1 MTFLG
6 VLRGETMKISD
17 NVIERRIQ
25 AVEAVRRR
33 SKERQ
38 RVIDELDV
46 KPHIARVYH
55 ELHDDIARGNHEFI
69 NLPGGRGSCKSSFCA
84 LEIIHGIMK
93 DTTGHSNAIVFR
105 LYGNTLRESVFSQI
119 AWAIDELGV
128 AHLWRGSVSPMVYTY
143 IPTGQQIFFRG
154 LNDASRL
161 KSIKP
166 RNGTFKFVWFE
177 EFSELPGPNFTRNVL
192 QSVMRGGDTFTV
204 FRSFNPPI
212 SANNWANVFIR
223 EPNERATTLQTDYTM
238 IPPEWLGEA
247 FLYEAQRLKEVNP
260 QAFEHEYMGIPTGTG
275 GEVFP
280 NLEIREITDAEI
292 SNMGYIYQG
301 LDFGFAQD
309 PAAFLRVSYDRKHD
323 TIYFLDEIYKR
334 GLSNAQLAEE
344 IKAKGYHKDR
354 RGGYVSPVF
363 GVMSAEGQ
371 QIIIA
376 DCAEPKSIQD
386 LRDNGL
392 KVIGCHKEPGCV
404 EYRVKWL
411 QHRRIVI
418 DPARTPNAYR
428 EFVNYEYMT
437 DKDGNFLSRLPD
449 KENHQVDSLAYALDK
464 LIYHQ
469 RGLSA

>member
-1 MTFLG
+1 MYYDQL
-6 VLRGETMKISD
+6 M
-17 NVIERRIQ
+17 RR
-25 AVEAVRRR
+25 AKAARAT
-33 SKERQ
+33 KDRQ
-38 RVIDELDV
+38 RAALAVLDAIDITQ
-46 KPHIARVYH
+46 HIAAVYKP
-55 ELHDDIARGNHEFI
+55 LHDDIEAAAHTTY
-69 NLPGGRGSCKSSFCA
+69 NLPGGRGSCKSSFVS
-84 LEIIHGIMK
+84 LEIVNGIMK

-119 AWAIDELGV
+119 AWAIDTLGV
-128 AHLWRGSVSPMVYTY
+128 NHLWKSRLSPMQWTYT
-143 IPTGQQIFFRG
+143 PTGAQIIFRG
-154 LNDASRL
+154 LDDPSKL

-166 RNGTFKFVWFE
+166 TRGVFRYIWFE
-177 EFSELPGPNFTRNVL
+177 EFSELPGPNFTRNVM
-192 QSVMRGGDTFTV
+192 QSVQRGGDTFTV

-212 SANNWANVFIR
+212 SANNWANVFIK
-223 EPNERATTLQTDYTM
+223 EPDERATTLQTDYTM

-301 LDFGFAQD
+301 LDFGFAVD

-371 QIIIA
+371 QLITA
-376 DCAEPKSIQD
+376 DCAEPKSIAD
-386 LRDNGL
+386 MRAAGL
-392 KVIGCHKEPGCV
+392 KCTGCHKEPGCV

-449 KENHQVDSLAYALDK
+449 KDNHCVDAAAYALDR
-464 LIYHQ
+464 LIYYQ

>member
-1 MTFLG
+1 MYYDQL
-6 VLRGETMKISD
+6 M
-17 NVIERRIQ
+17 RR
-25 AVEAVRRR
+25 AKAARAT
-33 SKERQ
+33 KDRQ
-38 RVIDELDV
+38 RDALAVLDAIDITQ
-46 KPHIARVYH
+46 HIAAVYKP
-55 ELHDDIARGNHEFI
+55 LHDDVEAAAHTTY
-69 NLPGGRGSCKSSFCA
+69 NLPGGRGSCKSSFVS
-84 LEIIHGIMK
+84 LEIVNGIMK

-119 AWAIDELGV
+119 AWAIDTLGV
-128 AHLWRGSVSPMVYTY
+128 NHLWKSRLSPMQWTYT
-143 IPTGQQIFFRG
+143 PTGAQIIFRG
-154 LNDASRL
+154 LDDPSKL

-166 RNGTFKFVWFE
+166 TRGVFRYIWFE
-177 EFSELPGPNFTRNVL
+177 EFSELPGPNFTRNVM
-192 QSVMRGGDTFTV
+192 QSVQRGGDTFTV

-212 SANNWANVFIR
+212 SANNWANVFIK
-223 EPNERATTLQTDYTM
+223 EPDERATTLLTDYTM

-301 LDFGFAQD
+301 LDFGFAVD

-344 IKAKGYHKDR
+344 IKAKGYHKDG

-371 QIIIA
+371 QLITA
-376 DCAEPKSIQD
+376 DCAEPKSIAD
-386 LRDNGL
+386 MRAAGL
-392 KVIGCHKEPGCV
+392 KCTGCHKEPGCV

-449 KENHQVDSLAYALDK
+449 KDNHTIDAAAYALDR
-464 LIYHQ
+464 LIYYQ

>member
-1 MTFLG
+1 MYYDQL
-6 VLRGETMKISD
+6 M
-17 NVIERRIQ
+17 RRARAAR
-25 AVEAVRRR
+25 AV
-33 SKERQ
+33 KDRQ
-38 RVIDELDV
+38 RDALAVLDAIDITQ
-46 KPHIARVYH
+46 HIAAVYKP
-55 ELHDDIARGNHEFI
+55 LHDDIEAAAHTTY
-69 NLPGGRGSCKSSFCA
+69 NLPGGRGSCKSSFVS
-84 LEIIHGIMK
+84 LEIVNGIMK

-119 AWAIDELGV
+119 AWAIDTLGV
-128 AHLWRGSVSPMVYTY
+128 NHLWKSRLSPMQWTYT
-143 IPTGQQIFFRG
+143 PTGAQIIFRG
-154 LNDASRL
+154 LDDPSKL

-166 RNGTFKFVWFE
+166 TRGVFRYIWFE
-177 EFSELPGPNFTRNVL
+177 EFSELPGPNFTRNVM
-192 QSVMRGGDTFTV
+192 QSVQRGGDTFTV

-212 SANNWANVFIR
+212 SANNWANVFIK
-223 EPNERATTLQTDYTM
+223 EPDERATTLQTDYTM

-247 FLYEAQRLKEVNP
+247 FLYEAKRLKEVNP

-301 LDFGFAQD
+301 LDFGFAVD
-309 PAAFLRVSYDRKHD
+309 PAAFLRVSYDRKRD
-323 TIYFLDEIYKR
+323 TVYFLDEIFKR

-371 QIIIA
+371 QLITA
-376 DCAEPKSIQD
+376 DCAEPKSIAD
-386 LRDNGL
+386 MRAAGL
-392 KVIGCHKEPGCV
+392 KCTGCHKEPGCV

-449 KENHQVDSLAYALDK
+449 KDNHTIDAAAYALDR
-464 LIYHQ
+464 LIYYQ

>member
-1 MTFLG
+1 MYYDQL
-6 VLRGETMKISD
+6 M
-17 NVIERRIQ
+17 RR
-25 AVEAVRRR
+25 AKAARAT
-33 SKERQ
+33 KDRQ
-38 RVIDELDV
+38 RDALAVLDAIDITQ
-46 KPHIARVYH
+46 HIAAVYKP
-55 ELHDDIARGNHEFI
+55 LHDDIEAVAHTTY
-69 NLPGGRGSCKSSFCA
+69 NLPGGRGSCKSSFVS
-84 LEIIHGIMK
+84 LEIVNGIMK

-119 AWAIDELGV
+119 AWAIDTLGV
-128 AHLWRGSVSPMVYTY
+128 NHLWKSRLSPMQWTYT
-143 IPTGQQIFFRG
+143 PTGAQIIFRG
-154 LNDASRL
+154 LDDPSKL

-166 RNGTFKFVWFE
+166 TRGVFRYIWFE
-177 EFSELPGPNFTRNVL
+177 EFSELPGPNFTRNVM
-192 QSVMRGGDTFTV
+192 QSVQRGGDTFTV

-212 SANNWANVFIR
+212 SANNWANMFIK
-223 EPNERATTLQTDYTM
+223 EPDERATTLQTDYTM

-301 LDFGFAQD
+301 LDFGFAVD

-323 TIYFLDEIYKR
+323 TVYFLDEIFKR

-344 IKAKGYHKDR
+344 IKAKGYHKDG
-354 RGGYVSPVF
+354 RGGYVSPVY
-363 GVMSAEGQ
+363 GVMSAEGKQ
-371 QIIIA
+371 LITA
-376 DCAEPKSIQD
+376 DCAEPKSIAD
-386 LRDNGL
+386 MRAAGL
-392 KVIGCHKEPGCV
+392 KCTGCHKEPGCV

-449 KENHQVDSLAYALDK
+449 KDNHTIDAAAYALDR
-464 LIYHQ
+464 LIYYQ
-469 RGLSA
+469 RGISA

>member
-1 MTFLG
+1 MNSA
-6 VLRGETMKISD
+6 VLRQLSEL
-17 NVIERRIQ
+17 Q
-25 AVEAVRRR
+25 
-33 SKERQ
+33 KEVKNRKDAKA
-38 RVIDELDV
+38 VIDALDV
-46 KPHIARVYH
+46 TQHIAPVYLPLH
-55 ELHDDIARGNHEFI
+55 EDIQTAAHQYI
-69 NLPGGRGSCKSSFCA
+69 NLPGGRGSGKSSFCA
-84 LEIIHGIMK
+84 LEIVNGIMK

-119 AWAIDELGV
+119 AWAIDTLGV
-128 AHLWRGSVSPMVYTY
+128 NHLWKSRLSPMQWTYT
-143 IPTGQQIFFRG
+143 PTGAQIIFRG
-154 LNDASRL
+154 LDDPSKL

-166 RNGTFKFVWFE
+166 TRGVFRYIWFE

>member
-1 MTFLG
+1 MYYDQL
-6 VLRGETMKISD
+6 M
-17 NVIERRIQ
+17 RRARAAR
-25 AVEAVRRR
+25 AV
-33 SKERQ
+33 KDRQ
-38 RVIDELDV
+38 RDALAVLDAIDITQ
-46 KPHIARVYH
+46 HIAAVYKP
-55 ELHDDIARGNHEFI
+55 LHDDIEAAAHTTY
-69 NLPGGRGSCKSSFCA
+69 NLPGGRGSCKSSFVS
-84 LEIIHGIMK
+84 LEIVNGIMK

-119 AWAIDELGV
+119 AWAIDTLGV
-128 AHLWRGSVSPMVYTY
+128 NHLWKSRLSPMQWTYT
-143 IPTGQQIFFRG
+143 PTGAQIIFRG
-154 LNDASRL
+154 LDDPSKL

-166 RNGTFKFVWFE
+166 TRGVFRYIWFE
-177 EFSELPGPNFTRNVL
+177 EFSELPGPNFTRNVM
-192 QSVMRGGDTFTV
+192 QSVQRGGDTFTV

-212 SANNWANVFIR
+212 SANNWANVFIK
-223 EPNERATTLQTDYTM
+223 EPDERATTLQTDFTM

-247 FLYEAQRLKEVNP
+247 FLYEAKRLKEVNP

-301 LDFGFAQD
+301 LDFGFAVD
-309 PAAFLRVSYDRKHD
+309 PAAFLRVSYDRKYD

-334 GLSNAQLAEE
+334 GLSNAQLAAE
-344 IKAKGYHKDR
+344 IKGKGYHKDR
-354 RGGYVSPVF
+354 RGGYVSPVY
-363 GVMSAEGQ
+363 GVMSTEGQ
-371 QIIIA
+371 QIITA
-376 DCAEPKSIQD
+376 DCAEPKSIAD
-386 LRDNGL
+386 MRAEGL
-392 KVIGCHKEPGCV
+392 KCTGCHKEPGCV

-449 KENHQVDSLAYALDK
+449 KDNHTIDAAAYALDK
-464 LIYHQ
+464 LIYYQ

>member
-1 MTFLG
+1 MYYDQL
-6 VLRGETMKISD
+6 M
-17 NVIERRIQ
+17 RRARAAR
-25 AVEAVRRR
+25 AV
-33 SKERQ
+33 KDRQ
-38 RVIDELDV
+38 RDALAVLDAIDITQ
-46 KPHIARVYH
+46 HIAAVYKP
-55 ELHDDIARGNHEFI
+55 LHDDIEAAAHTTY
-69 NLPGGRGSCKSSFCA
+69 NLPGGRGSCKSSFVS
-84 LEIIHGIMK
+84 LEIVNGIMK

-119 AWAIDELGV
+119 AWAIDTLGV
-128 AHLWRGSVSPMVYTY
+128 NHLWKSRLSPMQWTYT
-143 IPTGQQIFFRG
+143 PTGAQIIFRG
-154 LNDASRL
+154 LDDPSKL

-166 RNGTFKFVWFE
+166 TRGVFRYIWFE
-177 EFSELPGPNFTRNVL
+177 EFSELPGPNFTRNVM
-192 QSVMRGGDTFTV
+192 QSVQRGGDTFTV

-212 SANNWANVFIR
+212 SANNWANVFIK
-223 EPNERATTLQTDYTM
+223 EPDERATTLQTDYTM

-301 LDFGFAQD
+301 LDFGFAVD

-323 TIYFLDEIYKR
+323 TVYFLDEIFKR
-334 GLSNAQLAEE
+334 GLSNAQLADE

-371 QIIIA
+371 QLITA
-376 DCAEPKSIQD
+376 DCAEPKSIAD
-386 LRDNGL
+386 MRAAGL
-392 KVIGCHKEPGCV
+392 KCTGCHKEPGCV

-449 KENHQVDSLAYALDK
+449 KDNHTIDAAAYALDR
-464 LIYHQ
+464 LIYYQ

>member
-1 MTFLG
+1 MYYDQL
-6 VLRGETMKISD
+6 M
-17 NVIERRIQ
+17 RR
-25 AVEAVRRR
+25 AKAARAT
-33 SKERQ
+33 KDRQ
-38 RVIDELDV
+38 RAALAVLDAIDITQ
-46 KPHIARVYH
+46 HIAAVYKP
-55 ELHDDIARGNHEFI
+55 LHDDIEAAAHTTY
-69 NLPGGRGSCKSSFCA
+69 NLPGGRGSCKSSFVS
-84 LEIIHGIMK
+84 LEIVNGIMK

-119 AWAIDELGV
+119 AWAIDTLGV
-128 AHLWRGSVSPMVYTY
+128 NHLWKSRLSPMQWTYT
-143 IPTGQQIFFRG
+143 PTGAQIIFRG
-154 LNDASRL
+154 LDDPSKL

-166 RNGTFKFVWFE
+166 TRGVFRYIWFE
-177 EFSELPGPNFTRNVL
+177 EFSELPGPNFTRNVM
-192 QSVMRGGDTFTV
+192 QSVQRGGDTFTV

-212 SANNWANVFIR
+212 SANNWANVFIK
-223 EPNERATTLQTDYTM
+223 EPDDRATTLQTDYTM

-301 LDFGFAQD
+301 LDFGFAVD

-334 GLSNAQLAEE
+334 GLSNAQLSEE
-344 IKAKGYHKDR
+344 IKAKGYHKDG

-371 QIIIA
+371 QLITA
-376 DCAEPKSIQD
+376 DCAEPKSIAD
-386 LRDNGL
+386 MRAAGL
-392 KVIGCHKEPGCV
+392 KCTGCHKEPGCV

-449 KENHQVDSLAYALDK
+449 KDNHTIDAAAYALDR
-464 LIYHQ
+464 LIYYQ

>member
-1 MTFLG
+1 MYYDQL
-6 VLRGETMKISD
+6 M
-17 NVIERRIQ
+17 RR
-25 AVEAVRRR
+25 AKAARAT
-33 SKERQ
+33 KDRQ
-38 RVIDELDV
+38 RDALAVLDAIDITQ
-46 KPHIARVYH
+46 HIAAVYKP
-55 ELHDDIARGNHEFI
+55 LHDDIEAAAHTTY
-69 NLPGGRGSCKSSFCA
+69 NLPGGRGSCKSSFVS
-84 LEIIHGIMK
+84 LEIVNGIMK

-119 AWAIDELGV
+119 AWAIDALGV
-128 AHLWRGSVSPMVYTY
+128 NHLWKSRLSPMQWTYT
-143 IPTGQQIFFRG
+143 PTGAQIIFRG
-154 LNDASRL
+154 LDDPSKL

-166 RNGTFKFVWFE
+166 TRGVFRYIWFE
-177 EFSELPGPNFTRNVL
+177 EFSELPGPNFTRNVM
-192 QSVMRGGDTFTV
+192 QSVQRGGDTFTV

-212 SANNWANVFIR
+212 SANNWANVFIQ
-223 EPNERATTLQTDYTM
+223 EPDERATTLLTDYTM

-280 NLEIREITDAEI
+280 NLEIREITDTEI

-301 LDFGFAQD
+301 LDFGFAVD

-323 TIYFLDEIYKR
+323 TVYFLDEIFKR

-371 QIIIA
+371 QLITA
-376 DCAEPKSIQD
+376 DCAEPKSIAD
-386 LRDNGL
+386 MRAAGL
-392 KVIGCHKEPGCV
+392 KCTGCHKEPGCV

-449 KENHQVDSLAYALDK
+449 KDNHTIDAAAYALDR
-464 LIYHQ
+464 LIYYQ

>member
-1 MTFLG
+1 MYYDQL
-6 VLRGETMKISD
+6 M
-17 NVIERRIQ
+17 RR
-25 AVEAVRRR
+25 AKAARAT
-33 SKERQ
+33 KDRQ
-38 RVIDELDV
+38 RAALAVLDAIDITQ
-46 KPHIARVYH
+46 HIAAVYKP
-55 ELHDDIARGNHEFI
+55 LHDDIEAAAHTTY
-69 NLPGGRGSCKSSFCA
+69 NLPGGRGSCKSSFVS
-84 LEIIHGIMK
+84 LEIVNGIMK

-119 AWAIDELGV
+119 AWAIDTLGV
-128 AHLWRGSVSPMVYTY
+128 NHLWKSRLSPMQWTYT
-143 IPTGQQIFFRG
+143 PTGAQIIFRG
-154 LNDASRL
+154 LDDPSKL

-166 RNGTFKFVWFE
+166 TRGVFRYIWFE
-177 EFSELPGPNFTRNVL
+177 EFSELPGPNFTRNVM
-192 QSVMRGGDTFTV
+192 QSVQRGGDTFTV

-212 SANNWANVFIR
+212 SANNWANVFIK
-223 EPNERATTLQTDYTM
+223 EPDERATTLQTDYTM

-247 FLYEAQRLKEVNP
+247 FLYEAKRLKEVNP

-301 LDFGFAQD
+301 LDFGFAVD
-309 PAAFLRVSYDRKHD
+309 PAAFLRVSYDRKFD

-334 GLSNAQLAEE
+334 GLSNAQLAAE
-344 IKAKGYHKDR
+344 IKGKGYHKDR
-354 RGGYVSPVF
+354 RGGYVSPVY

-371 QIIIA
+371 QLITA
-376 DCAEPKSIQD
+376 DCAEPKSIAD
-386 LRDNGL
+386 MRAAGL
-392 KVIGCHKEPGCV
+392 KCTGCHKEPGCV

-449 KENHQVDSLAYALDK
+449 KDNHTIDAAAYALDR
-464 LIYHQ
+464 LIYYQ

>member
-1 MTFLG
+1 MYYDQL
-6 VLRGETMKISD
+6 M
-17 NVIERRIQ
+17 RR
-25 AVEAVRRR
+25 AKAARAT
-33 SKERQ
+33 KDRQ
-38 RVIDELDV
+38 RAALAVLDAIDITQ
-46 KPHIARVYH
+46 HIAAVYKP
-55 ELHDDIARGNHEFI
+55 LHDDIEAAAHTTY
-69 NLPGGRGSCKSSFCA
+69 NLPGGRGSCKSSFVS
-84 LEIIHGIMK
+84 LEIVNGIMK

-119 AWAIDELGV
+119 AWAIDTLGV
-128 AHLWRGSVSPMVYTY
+128 NHLWKSRLSPMQWTYT
-143 IPTGQQIFFRG
+143 PTGAQIIFRG
-154 LNDASRL
+154 LDDPSKL

-166 RNGTFKFVWFE
+166 TRGVFRYIWFE
-177 EFSELPGPNFTRNVL
+177 EFSELPGPNFTRNVM
-192 QSVMRGGDTFTV
+192 QSVQRGGDTFTV

-212 SANNWANVFIR
+212 SANNWANVFIK
-223 EPNERATTLQTDYTM
+223 EPDERATTLQTDYTM

-301 LDFGFAQD
+301 LDFGFAVD

-334 GLSNAQLAEE
+334 GLSNAQLSEE
-344 IKAKGYHKDR
+344 IKAKGYHKDG

-371 QIIIA
+371 QLITA
-376 DCAEPKSIQD
+376 DCAEPKSIAD
-386 LRDNGL
+386 MRAAGL
-392 KVIGCHKEPGCV
+392 KCTGCHKEPGCV

-449 KENHQVDSLAYALDK
+449 KDNHTIDAAAYALDR
-464 LIYHQ
+464 LIYYQ